1 MDVTR
6 NRDAE
11 LAMIGICLN
20 DRPNAVRLAAL
31 PDGIF
36 SALDTQAA
44 HRAIRKLLSDGVTP
58 DMITVDRAMQAE
70 VENPVSML
78 ADALC
83 MGILRS
89 QYEKYE
95 ALLYDCYKR
104 RIAIDAATQLLRGAN
119 DPGENIDALMTQSID
134 AVRSMH
140 GSATSVSMSEALEA
154 LFDEMNKGGKDRC
167 QTGIANLDRLTGGI
181 QKGNLVV
188 IGARPG
194 VGKTALALAMATHVA
209 LHTGP
214 VLFVSME
221 MSETEI
227 AARVCA
233 AASKLDLEKISTGKL
248 NDAEWGLFVPAA
260 GELSKMPMR
269 LDTRARTPSQIRRE
283 AVAMQNGKGLSMIVV
298 DYMQLLHTDRRNE
311 SRYQE
316 VSEVSRELK
325 LMAMDLNVPIVVL
338 TQFNRESEK
347 TFGSTQERRKPK
359 MSEAKDSGSIEQ
371 DANIF
376 LTQWEPS
383 APTEEGTREWN
394 DYHTCEFNGWT
405 WQVLEVEKNRQ
416 GRTGRISMA
425 FDKAHMAF
433 YCLEQGAIMHE
444 QHTQ

>member
-1 MDVTR
+1 MNVTR

-11 LAMIGICLN
+11 LALIGLCLN
-20 DRPNAVRLAAL
+20 DRPSAERMAAL
-31 PDGIF
+31 PEGVF
-36 SALDTQAA
+36 STLETQAA
-44 HRAIRKLLSDGVTP
+44 YRAIRRLISEGATP
-58 DMITVDRAMQAE
+58 DLITVDSAMQAE
-70 VENPVSML
+70 VAEPVSIL
-78 ADALC
+78 VEALQK
-83 MGILRS
+83 GALRS
-89 QYEKYE
+89 QYAQYE
-95 ALLYDCYKR
+95 ALLYDCHKR
-104 RIAIDAATQLLRGAN
+104 RIAIDAATRLLQGAN
-119 DPGENIDALMTQSID
+119 DPGESIDALIAKSVDSM
-134 AVRSMH
+134 RSMH
-140 GSATSVSMSEALEA
+140 GSNTSVSMADALEA
-154 LFDEMNKGGKDRC
+154 LYDEMNSGRRDRC
-167 QTGIANLDRLTGGI
+167 QTGIANFDRLTGGI

-194 VGKTALALAMATHVA
+194 VGKTALALAMAAHVA
-209 LHTGP
+209 THTGP

-233 AASKLDLEKISTGKL
+233 AASKLDLQKISAGKL
-248 NDAEWGLFVPAA
+248 NDEEWGIFAPTT
-260 GELSKMPMR
+260 GELAKMPMR
-269 LDTRARTPSQIRRE
+269 LDVRARTPSQIRRE
-283 AVAMQNGKGLSMIVV
+283 AVAMQSGKGLSMIVV
-298 DYMQLLHTDRRNE
+298 DYMQLLHTDKRND

-325 LMAMDLNVPIVVL
+325 IMAMDLGVPVLVL

-376 LTQWEPS
+376 LTQWEPPS
-383 APTEEGTREWN
+383 PTEEGTREWH
-394 DYHTCEFNGWT
+394 DYYTCEFHGWT

-433 YCLEQGAIMHE
+433 YCLEQGE
-444 QHTQ
+444 VVK